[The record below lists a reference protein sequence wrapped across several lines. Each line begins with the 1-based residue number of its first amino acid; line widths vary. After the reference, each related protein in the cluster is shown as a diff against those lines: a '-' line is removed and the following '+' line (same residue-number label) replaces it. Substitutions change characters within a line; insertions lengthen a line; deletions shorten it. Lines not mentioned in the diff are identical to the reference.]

1 MMMQVAMLY
10 GPKDVRFE
18 CVAVPKPGPGEALV
32 RVQVALSD
40 GTDLKTYLRGGHVML
55 GGRMP
60 SPFGHEFAGVV
71 EQTGAGVTRFAPG
84 MRVVA
89 ANSAPCLRCF
99 HCLRSEY
106 SLCDD
111 LLFLNGA
118 YARYILIPERIVSV
132 NLHELPDDVS
142 FTAAALTEPLACVVH
157 GIDACHIRLADTV
170 VINGSGAIGL
180 MMCRL
185 ATLRGAHVIVCD
197 SYAERLDVARRF
209 GAAATIR
216 VTDDLD
222 QVAAVK
228 ARTREERGADIAIE
242 AAGVPSLWEKTVRM
256 TRKGGL
262 AMLFGGA
269 PHGTSMSIDTAFL
282 HYGEITVKGIF
293 HHTPRYVADAL
304 ALISQRA
311 IDIDALIA
319 DTLPLS
325 RLADA
330 IDGMIKRRGFKYA
343 LIPDDYSPDR

>member
-18 CVAVPKPGPGEALV
+18 TVPVPTPGPGEVLV
-32 RVQVALSD
+32 RVAVALSD
-40 GTDLKTYLRGGHVML
+40 GTDMKTYLRGGHVML

-71 EQTGAGVTRFAPG
+71 HAVGAGVTRFQPG

-99 HCLRSEY
+99 HCLRNEF
-106 SLCDD
+106 SLCEN

-118 YARYILIPERIVSV
+118 YAQYILVPERIVAV
-132 NLHELPDDVS
+132 NLHEIPEGVS
-142 FTAAALTEPLACVVH
+142 FTHAAMTEPLACVVH
-157 GIDACHIRLADTV
+157 GIDACNIRLADTV

-185 ATLRGAHVIVCD
+185 ATLRGARVIVCD
-197 SYAERLDVARRF
+197 AFADRLAVARRF
-209 GAAATIR
+209 GASETVH
-216 VTDDLD
+216 VTDRVD
-222 QVAAVK
+222 QVAVV
-228 ARTREERGADIAIE
+228 RELTPGGRGADVAIE
-242 AAGVPSLWEKTVRM
+242 AAGLPALWEKTVSM

-269 PHGTSMSIDTAFL
+269 PHGTTFSIDTAFL
-282 HYGEITVKGIF
+282 HYGEITVKGVF

-304 ALISQRA
+304 ALIAQHC

-319 DTLPLS
+319 DTLPLT
-325 RLADA
+325 RLPDA
-330 IDGMIKRRGFKYA
+330 IDGMVQRRGFKYA
-343 LIPDDYSPDR
+343 LIPGQ

>member
-18 CVAVPKPGPGEALV
+18 SVPVPRPGPGEALV

-40 GTDLKTYLRGGHVML
+40 GTDLKTYMRGGHVML

-71 EQTGAGVTRFAPG
+71 EQTGAGVTRVRPG

-99 HCLRSEY
+99 HCLRNEY
-106 SLCDD
+106 SLCED

-118 YARYILIPERIVSV
+118 YAQFILVPERIVSV
-132 NLHELPDDVS
+132 NLHEIPEGVS
-142 FTAAALTEPLACVVH
+142 FTHAAMTEPLACVVH
-157 GIDACHIRLADTV
+157 GIDACNIRLADTV

-185 ATLRGAHVIVCD
+185 ATLRGARVIVCD
-197 SYAERLDVARRF
+197 TDAGRLAVARRF
-209 GAAATIR
+209 GAVETIQ
-216 VTDDLD
+216 VTAGLD
-222 QVAAVK
+222 QVGAVK
-228 ARTREERGADIAIE
+228 ALTNGGRGADIAIE
-242 AAGVPSLWEKTVRM
+242 AAGIPALWEKTVNM

-269 PHGTSMSIDTAFL
+269 PHGTTMSVDTAFL
-282 HYGEITVKGIF
+282 HYGEITIKGVF

-304 ALISQRA
+304 ALIGRRC
-311 IDIDALIA
+311 IDIDALIGE
-319 DTLPLS
+319 TLPLT
-325 RLADA
+325 RLSDA
-330 IDGMIKRRGFKYA
+330 IDGMVNRRAFKYA
-343 LIPDDYSPDR
+343 LIPGQ

>member
-1 MMMQVAMLY
+1 MQMQVAMLY

-18 CVAVPKPGPGEALV
+18 SVPVPTPGPGEALV
-32 RVQVALSD
+32 RVKIALSD
-40 GTDLKTYLRGGHVML
+40 GTDMKTYLRGGHVML
-55 GGRMP
+55 GGKMP

-71 EQTGAGVTRFAPG
+71 ERVGAGVTRFTPG

-118 YARYILIPERIVSV
+118 YAQFILVPARIVDV
-132 NLHELPDDVS
+132 NLHQIPDGVS
-142 FTAAALTEPLACVVH
+142 FTHAAMTEPLACVVH
-157 GIDACHIRLADTV
+157 GIDACNIRLADTV

-180 MMCRL
+180 LMCRL
-185 ATLRGAHVIVCD
+185 ATLRGARVIVCD
-197 SYAERLDVARRF
+197 AFADRLEVARRF
-209 GAAATIR
+209 GAAETLL
-216 VTDDLD
+216 VTEGLD

-228 ARTREERGADIAIE
+228 ALTREGRGADVAIE
-242 AAGVPSLWEKTVRM
+242 AAGLPVLWEKTVSM

-269 PHGTSMSIDTAFL
+269 PHGTTMSIDTAFL

-304 ALISQRA
+304 ALIAQQS

-319 DTLPLS
+319 ETLPLT

-330 IDGMIKRRGFKYA
+330 IDGMVNRRGFKYA
-343 LIPDDYSPDR
+343 LVPGQ